1 MNVGR
6 GGMIF
11 NVSQLLKES
20 TGFARAFTLDETLP
34 FQEFGNDSR
43 IVGDVRMLRTEKG
56 IWVEA
61 KLSSHVRC
69 SCSRCLLDFV
79 QPVELDVQEEFLP
92 RVDVSTGSRL
102 VGTSDFTEDFHI
114 SQNHILD
121 LAEAAKQYIEMNTPM
136 KPVCNDRCKGICLRC
151 GVDLNEKECR
161 CLGAEIDPRWAAL
174 LDLAESGTLDAN

>member
-1 MNVGR
+1 
-6 GGMIF
+6 MIF
-11 NVSQLLKES
+11 NVSQLLKEP
-20 TGFARAFTLDETLP
+20 TGFTRAFTVDETLP

-43 IVGDVRMLRTEKG
+43 IVGDVRMLRTDKG

-61 KLSSHVRC
+61 RLSSHIRC
-69 SCSRCLLDFV
+69 SCSRCLLDFD

-136 KPVCNDRCKGICLRC
+136 KPVCTEQCKGICLRC
-151 GVDLNEKECR
+151 GVDLNEEECR
-161 CLGAEIDPRWAAL
+161 CQGSQIDPRWGAL
-174 LDLAESGTLDAN
+174 LDLANSGTLDAN